1 MYRIKSNV
9 QGIYIIMHVMYIQNS
24 LSIATI
30 FVTFTD
36 PKYRYIGCFYQDH
49 QVQDILMNLPSP
61 NRTSANCAKVCYNAG
76 FKFFGMLQLVQ
87 QFRQDL

>member
-9 QGIYIIMHVMYIQNS
+9 QGIYVIVHVIQNY

-36 PKYRYIGCFYQDH
+36 PKYRYIGCFDQDH
-49 QVQDILMNLPSP
+49 QVQDVLMNLPSP
-61 NRTSANCAKVCYNAG
+61 NRTFANCAKVCYNAG
-76 FKFFGMLQLVQ
+76 FKFFGMLQLIQ